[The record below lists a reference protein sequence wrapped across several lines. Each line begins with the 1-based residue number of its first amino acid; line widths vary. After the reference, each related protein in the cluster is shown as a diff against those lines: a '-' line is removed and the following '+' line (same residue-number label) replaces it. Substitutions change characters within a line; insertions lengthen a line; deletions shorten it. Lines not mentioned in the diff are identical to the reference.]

1 MVPGEQGQRRDLWA
15 FYSLTAFAAVMY
27 AAPGEWIPA
36 LAELRLA
43 LVTSVLAAGL
53 MAMRRL
59 GRAEPLYVD
68 GSRGMALIGFS
79 TLAVAS
85 LSWSL
90 NPEVTQATAIEL
102 LKLTAIYL
110 TIVNV
115 ITSPKRLAV
124 VCGAMVLASVVT
136 SIGVINWYLVGED
149 LVEGFRARWVGVY
162 ADPNHMAMNLALVV
176 PLAVAFLAR
185 KDSPWVWR
193 LACLAAAGLAVT
205 AIVFSHSR
213 GGFIGLSLAMALW
226 AVREKRRM
234 QAVVVGSIFV
244 LGLLVFAPKSFWERN
259 ETVATFHED
268 ASAMGRVYAWQVASR
283 ISLDKPLLGVGLGS
297 FRYAWPMYAPPEAH
311 RAYVAHNIFLDVI
324 GELGWV
330 GLAFFLVFAGGA
342 AGGAFAASR
351 DAEMGWLARALSAS
365 MVGYLV
371 CDLFSGYILSA
382 HCYVLFG
389 LAAAAQ
395 RIARAAETSSV
406 AVQKLSAPKGPAV
419 ATWEGSGHAA

>member
-15 FYSLTAFAAVMY
+15 FYALTAFAAVIY
-27 AAPGEWIPA
+27 AVPGEWIPA

-43 LVTSVLAAGL
+43 LVTSGLAAGL
-53 MAMRRL
+53 MVMRRL

-68 GSRGMALIGFS
+68 GSRGLALIGFS

-90 NPEVTQATAIEL
+90 NPEVTQATGVEL

-115 ITSPKRLAV
+115 ITTGRRLAV

-136 SIGVINWYLVGED
+136 SIGAINWYMVGEN
-149 LVEGFRARWVGVY
+149 LVEGFRTRWVGVY
-162 ADPNHMAMNLALVV
+162 ADPNHMAMNLGLVV

-185 KDSPWVWR
+185 KDSPWLLR
-193 LACLAAAGLAVT
+193 LACLAAAGLGVT
-205 AIVFSHSR
+205 AIVLSHSR
-213 GGFIGLSLAMALW
+213 GGFIGLSLAMGLW
-226 AVREKRRM
+226 AVREKRRI
-234 QAVVVGSIFV
+234 QAVVLGSVFV
-244 LGLLVFAPKSFWERN
+244 LGLLVFAPRSFWERN
-259 ETVATFHED
+259 ETVATFQED

-283 ISLDKPLLGVGLGS
+283 ISLDKPLLGVGAGS
-297 FRYAWPMYAPPEAH
+297 FRYAWPMYAPPEAR

-342 AGGAFAASR
+342 AGGAFAASK
-351 DAEMGWLARALSAS
+351 DPEMGWLARALSAS
-365 MVGYLV
+365 MVGYLI

-395 RIARAAETSSV
+395 RIARAAEASSV
-406 AVQKLSAPKGPAV
+406 AMQKVPAPREPVV